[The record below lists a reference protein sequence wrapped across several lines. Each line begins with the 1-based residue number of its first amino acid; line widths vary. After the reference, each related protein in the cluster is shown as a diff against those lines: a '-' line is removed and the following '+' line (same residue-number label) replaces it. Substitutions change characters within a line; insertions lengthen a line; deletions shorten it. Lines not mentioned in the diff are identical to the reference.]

1 MLTRQSFILSAAAAA
16 ALPFRRAFGA
26 VNRKPALALIGRG
39 KQGRVLLHQFLG
51 QDVVVRA
58 VCDVDAD
65 RRDDALKVVRDYYA
79 AHPQL
84 GIPSDSCRAFADFRE
99 VLADASVD
107 MVAIATPDHW
117 HAYMVLAALKA
128 GKDVYCETPL
138 TYSVAEAKAVWAA
151 AKASDRIV
159 QVGGQL
165 RSGVEFRTAAML
177 CRNGAIGKVR
187 CVDCHFGGPSRPH
200 RDFLDPAN
208 AAAEGAP
215 NPRVDFDLWL
225 GGAPAAPYSDQLS
238 PRGVHD
244 FFPSFWRFDDNYANG
259 ACGDEG
265 VHALDI
271 AQWGLDLDASGPVKV
286 VKSEAPVPSDKA
298 LGGRRQSGA
307 ALVCAD
313 GAVIRHCPPGR
324 WGTVF
329 YGTDGIV
336 AVNRGAFA
344 LWTGKGGAPDASV
357 RTAVEKG
364 APDGMTRVSLWQ
376 EGVTGANKSLLD
388 AVNKAVKGFKLKKA
402 PVQLYKSLNHVA
414 DFVACCAA
422 RRPPC
427 SPAEVG
433 ARAAILGQLFN
444 ASYVHDAGF
453 AWNPAANVC
462 GAGADAAWFARPTYR
477 NGWNVSQYA

>member
-1 MLTRQSFILSAAAAA
+1 MLTRRSFILSAAATVAIA
-16 ALPFRRAFGA
+16 PFRRAFGA
-26 VNRKPALALIGRG
+26 VNSKPALALIGRG
-39 KQGRVLLHQFLG
+39 KQGRDLLHQFLG

-84 GIPSDSCRAFADFRE
+84 GIPPDSCRAFTDFRE

-117 HAYMVLAALKA
+117 NAYMAVAALKA

-138 TYSVAEAKAVWAA
+138 TYSVAEAAAVLAA

-177 CRNGAIGKVR
+177 CRNGASGKVC
-187 CVDCHFGGPSRPH
+187 CVDCHCGGPSRPH
-200 RDFLDPAN
+200 RDFLEPAN

-225 GGAPAAPYSDQLS
+225 GGAPVAPYSDQLS

-265 VHALDI
+265 VHHLDI

-286 VKSEAPVPSDKA
+286 VKSEVPVSSDKT
-298 LGGRRQSGA
+298 LGGRRQSGVE
-307 ALVCAD
+307 LHCAD
-313 GAVIRHCPPGR
+313 GAVIRHNPPGR

-344 LWTGKGGAPDASV
+344 LWTGKGGTPDASV
-357 RTAVEKG
+357 RAAVEKG
-364 APDGMTRVSLWQ
+364 APDGMSRVSLWY
-376 EGVTGANKSLLD
+376 EGAAGANKSLLD
-388 AVNKAVKGFKLKKA
+388 AVNKAVKAFKLKKA

-422 RRPPC
+422 RKAPC

-433 ARAAILGQLFN
+433 ARAAILAQLCN
-444 ASYVHDAGF
+444 VSYMHDAGF
-453 AWNPAANVC
+453 GWDPAANAC
-462 GAGADAAWFARPTYR
+462 GAGADASWFARPAYR
-477 NGWNVSQYA
+477 NGWTVR

>member
-1 MLTRQSFILSAAAAA
+1 MLSRRSFILSAAAVG
-16 ALPFRRAFGA
+16 ALPFHSAFGA

-39 KQGRVLLHQFLG
+39 KQGRDLLHQFLG

-65 RRDDALKVVRDYYA
+65 RLADALKVVRDYYA

-84 GIPSDSCRAFADFRE
+84 GIPPDSCRAFTDFRE
-99 VLADASVD
+99 VLADVSVD

-117 HAYMVLAALKA
+117 HAYMAVAALKA

-138 TYSVAEAKAVWAA
+138 TYSVAESKAVLAA

-187 CVDCHFGGPSRPH
+187 CADCHFGGPSRPH

-225 GGAPAAPYSDQLS
+225 GGAPVAPYSDQLS

-265 VHALDI
+265 VHHLDI

-286 VKSEAPVPSDKA
+286 VKSEVPVSSDKT
-298 LGGRRQSGA
+298 LGGRRQSGVE
-307 ALVCAD
+307 LHCAD
-313 GAVIRHCPPGR
+313 GVVIRHNPPGR

-329 YGTDGIV
+329 YGTDGSV

-344 LWTGKGGAPDASV
+344 LWTGKGGMPDASV
-357 RTAVEKG
+357 RAAVEKG
-364 APDGMTRVSLWQ
+364 APDGMSRVSLWY
-376 EGVTGANKSLLD
+376 EGAAGANKSLLD
-388 AVNKAVKGFKLKKA
+388 AVNKAVKAFKLKKA

-422 RRPPC
+422 RKAPC

-433 ARAAILGQLFN
+433 ARAAILAQLCN
-444 ASYVHDAGF
+444 VSYMHDAGF
-453 AWNPAANVC
+453 GWDPAANAC
-462 GAGADAAWFARPTYR
+462 GAGADVSWFVRPVYR
-477 NGWNVSQYA
+477 NGWTVR